1 MICIEKVGNEAF
13 IYHLHTYLLDLIGGL
28 ASAATVSEMLSFDA
42 NFAARDK
49 TLKERLGEMKF
60 VESFRL
66 VAPTHI
72 GIRVEAG
79 LSELGDPLLH
89 NLQLRAGGN
98 VIL

>member
-1 MICIEKVGNEAF
+1 MS
-13 IYHLHTYLLDLIGGL
+13 GL
-28 ASAATVSEMLSFDA
+28 ASAATVSEMLSLDA

-49 TLKERLGEMKF
+49 TLKERLGETGIEF
-60 VESFRL
+60 AASFRFAAL
-66 VAPTHI
+66 THI

-89 NLQLRAGGN
+89 NLQLRTGSN